1 MVINTRRLNWRSVT
15 TSTLLVTNIVL
26 IAGLLAWIGSPEVAL
41 TCYVFGVAITLLL
54 ALTAAQTWPWPGR
67 EESRPIRHCPV
78 CDHRL
83 WRNGKYCSECG
94 SLV

>member
-26 IAGLLAWIGSPEVAL
+26 IAGLPVWIGAAEVTP
-41 TCYVFGVAITLLL
+41 TCYVVGLAITLLL
-54 ALTAAQTWPWPGR
+54 ALTAAQTWPSPGR
-67 EESRPIRHCPV
+67 EEGRRIRHCPV
-78 CDHRL
+78 CDYRQL
-83 WRNGKYCSECG
+83 RRGKYCSECG